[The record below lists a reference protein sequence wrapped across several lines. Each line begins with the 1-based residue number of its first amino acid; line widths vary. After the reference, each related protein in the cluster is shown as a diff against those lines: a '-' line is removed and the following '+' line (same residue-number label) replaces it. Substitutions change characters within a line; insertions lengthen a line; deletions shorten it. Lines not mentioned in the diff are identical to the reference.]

1 MKKILLS
8 MILLLSVC
16 VSGCTKS
23 IGPDGETVYN
33 ADPCTVA
40 QFEKGTEA
48 GINILTILS
57 TFWPALIPVATAGA
71 GIYGTWK
78 RVKPKL
84 TKSRTEANLYH
95 TTAHTVVAVID
106 DIKIKNPDLWA
117 KIKPFMVD
125 SQMGKN
131 VTNAILAL
139 RGKPPVE

>member
-1 MKKILLS
+1 MKKLLLISVILLFA
-8 MILLLSVC
+8 
-16 VSGCTKS
+16 SGCIKS
-23 IGPDGETVYN
+23 IRPDGEAVYS
-33 ADPCTVA
+33 ADPCTVKKIE
-40 QFEKGTEA
+40 QGTEA
-48 GINILTILS
+48 GLSILAILS

-106 DIKIKNPDLWA
+106 DIKIKNPDLWK
-117 KIKPFMVD
+117 KIKPYLED

-139 RGKPPVE
+139 RRKPSIE